1 MPVEFMFGMSAGRMP
16 EYLLTAALCCYFA
29 VMRRKQRKYSLL
41 FAVSVFE
48 KRRIPRS
55 NSGLLAVF
63 AAKNSENS
71 GGAPGLPMGA
81 AAIAAVN

>member
-1 MPVEFMFGMSAGRMP
+1 MP
-16 EYLLTAALCCYFA
+16 
-29 VMRRKQRKYSLL
+29 RKQRKCSLL

-71 GGAPGLPMGA
+71 GAAPDLPMGA
-81 AAIAAVN
+81 AAPCGLS

>member
-1 MPVEFMFGMSAGRMP
+1 MFRMSAGWTP

-29 VMRRKQRKYSLL
+29 VMRRKQRKCSLL
-41 FAVSVFE
+41 FVVSVVE
-48 KRRIPRS
+48 KQRIPRS

-71 GGAPGLPMGA
+71 GGAPDRPMGA
-81 AAIAAVN
+81 AAPCGCQLISP

>member
-1 MPVEFMFGMSAGRMP
+1 MFGMSPGRTP

-29 VMRRKQRKYSLL
+29 VMRRKQRKCSLL
-41 FAVSVFE
+41 FAVSVVE

-63 AAKNSENS
+63 AAKNSEHS
-71 GGAPGLPMGA
+71 GGAPDLPMGA
-81 AAIAAVN
+81 AVPVAVS